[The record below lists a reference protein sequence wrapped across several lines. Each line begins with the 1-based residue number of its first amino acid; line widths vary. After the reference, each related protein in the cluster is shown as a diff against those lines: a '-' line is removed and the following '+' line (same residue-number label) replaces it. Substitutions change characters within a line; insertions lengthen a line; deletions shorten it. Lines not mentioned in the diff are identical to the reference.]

1 MIKDGRTILIG
12 GLFRESSTS
21 SRAQV
26 PFMGNLPWI
35 GNLFRQQHD
44 QTTREEIIILLTP
57 HIVKDDVA
65 YSDASL
71 AELKIA
77 DKLRVGVRKGMMWW
91 GRERLAESDYERA
104 VHEMS
109 KPRPSRKKAL
119 WYLDSATNLNPKF
132 LEAIEMKQSLTGKEV
147 TDVDNSSIRGFLRRE
162 MLMERVPPATMPTAM
177 NERQLSEPFSPI
189 DPEQMANDE
198 LALAPTTAPTT
209 EPSIADVPSTEPSI
223 SAAPSTQPAVAAAPT
238 TQPTKVS
245 ELLIEEVLP
254 PASPEDEND

>member
-1 MIKDGRTILIG
+1 
-12 GLFRESSTS
+12 
-21 SRAQV
+21 
-26 PFMGNLPWI
+26 PN
-35 GNLFRQQHD
+35 
-44 QTTREEIIILLTP
+44 
-57 HIVKDDVA
+57 
-65 YSDASL
+65 
-71 AELKIA
+71 
-77 DKLRVGVRKGMMWW
+77 
-91 GRERLAESDYERA
+91 
-104 VHEMS
+104 
-109 KPRPSRKKAL
+109 RKKAL

-177 NERQLSEPFSPI
+177 NERQISEPFSPI

-223 SAAPSTQPAVAAAPT
+223 SAVPSTQPAIAAAPT

-245 ELLIEEVLP
+245 ELPTEEILP
-254 PASPEDEND
+254 PASPEDEN